1 MNPCWRPL
9 DVMDADTDEEFA
21 KGFDDEELELY
32 CLSLCSID
40 ETETA
45 ASRRYRQLVRWT
57 GLTQSNNC
65 LIIYNKLWRKNK
77 RVN

>member
-1 MNPCWRPL
+1 
-9 DVMDADTDEEFA
+9 MDADTDEEFA

-45 ASRRYRQLVRWT
+45 ASRRYRQLVRWIN
-57 GLTQSNNC
+57 SK
-65 LIIYNKLWRKNK
+65 Y
-77 RVN
+77 